1 MKLIIKEIKKEA
13 QNANSFVFSK
23 NDNISWK
30 AGEFLLVTIPH
41 DNPDDRGIMRPISIS
56 AAPSEGIVMITT
68 RYFGKD
74 SSTFKK
80 KLMSLKVGDSIDV
93 EKRDPMFQP
102 FFNADDP
109 DRTYIFL
116 TAGIGITPVRS
127 VIKEYSINNRDLKG
141 TLLYANKDDEYI
153 FGEELD
159 GIVENMKSFTIQKYH
174 GRRITKDTLEELLKH
189 YNNPVFNISGT
200 MKFTE
205 QMKDILLNQLHVV
218 NENVRVSSFGKGYDN

>member
-1 MKLIIKEIKKEA
+1 MKLTIKEIKKEA
-13 QNANSFVFSK
+13 QNAYSFVFNK
-23 NDNISWK
+23 DDNISWK

-93 EKRDPMFQP
+93 EKKDPMFQP

-109 DRTYIFL
+109 ERTYIFL
-116 TAGIGITPVRS
+116 TAGIGITPVRF
-127 VIKEYSINNRDLKG
+127 VIKEYSINNRNLKG

-159 GIVENMKSFTIQKYH
+159 DMVKNMKSFTIQKYH

-189 YNNPVFNISGT
+189 YDNPVFNISGT
-200 MKFTE
+200 VKFTE